1 MLISRN
7 FYKAQ
12 IAYKFSTYNQKKNHT
27 YINQVLIIKTVTA
40 LNDKTRSRLISK
52 ISLAII
58 INFIYYRHSVLNVCL
73 SLIEPDA
80 SHSVFFYLSLRQPTF
95 NVLPLGNDNDY

>member
-1 MLISRN
+1 
-7 FYKAQ
+7 

-27 YINQVLIIKTVTA
+27 YSNQVLIIKTVTA

-52 ISLAII
+52 IFLAII

-80 SHSVFFYLSLRQPTF
+80 SHSVFF
-95 NVLPLGNDNDY
+95 LPFFTQRLIFCATVPKL